1 MPAESAQPP
10 TDTTGMI
17 RIVRQTRSGDLS
29 RPFDFLVSFGGEKDQ
44 VGMFY
49 VGRAFGIDDLIRLL
63 PKVGVSQ
70 SEIDAAL
77 DVLKAHSHHDIPN
90 VSLTKRFL
98 RTLGS

>member
-1 MPAESAQPP
+1 MPADRAQPP
-10 TDTTGMI
+10 TATTGMI
-17 RIVRQTRSGDLS
+17 RIVRQTRAGDLS
-29 RPFDFLVSFGGEKDQ
+29 RPYDFLISFGGEKDS
-44 VGMFY
+44 VGAFY

-77 DVLKAHSHHDIPN
+77 EILKAHSHYDIPN